1 MSVGI
6 DVSNLPTLRKSFD
19 SVLKHI
25 YDCSP
30 VEHRQRKGTRAL
42 ICFCSAVKLL
52 ERAPLRQRQDQ
63 VSREQKM
70 MRARRRYWKIRDR
83 SYELSPLTDNFTVN
97 LVFFDNITEYQIVR
111 NLEDRFQL
119 GTKQNPNANP
129 VFDVPNTFTRFLYK
143 KKRHQDLADTAQPP
157 QNVSGVSYHVLF
169 VKEQLVSAKYSA
181 FNSDTQLLYSTPV
194 VFTTCSRTS
203 TGRNQ

>member
-70 MRARRRYWKIRDR
+70 MRARRRYWKIWHV
-83 SYELSPLTDNFTVN
+83 SYELSPLIDHFIVI
-97 LVFFDNITEYQIVR
+97 LIFFDNITEYQIVR
-111 NLEDRFQL
+111 DLEVRFRL
-119 GTKQNPNANP
+119 GTKQTPNANS
-129 VFDVPNTFTRFLYK
+129 VFDAPDYSRSFSCT
-143 KKRHQDLADTAQPP
+143 KKRHQDLADTARPP
-157 QNVSGVSYHVLF
+157 QSISDVSYRILF
-169 VKEQLVSAKYSA
+169 VKK
-181 FNSDTQLLYSTPV
+181 
-194 VFTTCSRTS
+194 
-203 TGRNQ
+203 